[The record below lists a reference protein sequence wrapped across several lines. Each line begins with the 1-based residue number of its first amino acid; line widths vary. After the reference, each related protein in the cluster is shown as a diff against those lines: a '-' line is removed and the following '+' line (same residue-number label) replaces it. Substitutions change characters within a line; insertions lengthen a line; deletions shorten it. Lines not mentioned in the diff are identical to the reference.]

1 MRNFTK
7 SNIPKKYQQIKI
19 SGYYAASGESATSEF
34 VPDVHFELEQ
44 MDMPEKKLVWRLY
57 DMLGPAD
64 GDGPTGA
71 KLPSCAEAAQI
82 LEDFAP
88 GFPTHWQNKLEN
100 LRRIFR
106 ECESYAISI
115 D

>member
-7 SNIPKKYQQIKI
+7 SNIPKKYEQIKV
-19 SGYYAASGESATSEF
+19 SGYYAPSGQPATPAF
-34 VPDVHFELEQ
+34 IPDVLFQLEQ

-57 DMLGPAD
+57 DTLGPA
-64 GDGPTGA
+64 GEDGPTGA

-88 GFPTHWQNKLEN
+88 GFPAHWQDKLED
-100 LRRIFR
+100 LRRLFR
-106 ECESYAISI
+106 ECQTYTVSV